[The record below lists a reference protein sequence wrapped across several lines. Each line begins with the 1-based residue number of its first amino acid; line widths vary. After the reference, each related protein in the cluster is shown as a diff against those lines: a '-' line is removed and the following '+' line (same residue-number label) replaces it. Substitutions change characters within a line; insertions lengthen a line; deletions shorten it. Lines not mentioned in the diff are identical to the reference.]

1 LHWEKGHEMVV
12 VDQQAFLTRNALP
25 VCYLEM
31 ADKCFSPVI
40 DSILVKQASRQ
51 SSIVIGI
58 NGAQGSGKST
68 LAEYLSLRLNA
79 RGLKAMNMSLDDFY
93 LTQAQRCQLSESVH
107 PLFKTRGVP
116 GTHDVPLLMATLE
129 KLKDCSGPVSVP
141 IFNKALD
148 DRASKEAWLV
158 YSTPMDVIIL
168 EGWCLATPAQA
179 SSELLIPVNELE
191 ANQDPQG
198 IWREYVNQELLGDYS
213 KIWQQLDHLIMLKAP
228 SFDCVYQWRWQQEQK
243 LHDKNAKLANSE
255 LKLKRNIGLLS
266 QEEVADFIQYFER
279 LTKHALKVLPDR
291 CQHVFYLDDDREV
304 TRYET
309 P

>member
-1 LHWEKGHEMVV
+1 MMV

-31 ADKCFSPVI
+31 ADKWFSPVI
-40 DSILVKQASRQ
+40 DSIVAKQASKQ
-51 SSIVIGI
+51 SPIVIGI
-58 NGAQGSGKST
+58 NGAQGSGKTT

-148 DRASKEAWLV
+148 DRASKESWPE
-158 YSTPMDVIIL
+158 YSAPMDVIIL

-191 ANQDPQG
+191 ASQDLHY
-198 IWREYVNQELLGDYS
+198 IWREYINQKLLGDYS
-213 KIWQQLDHLIMLKAP
+213 RVWQQLDHLIMLKAP
-228 SFDCVYQWRWQQEQK
+228 SFSCVHQWRWQQEKK
-243 LHDKNAKLANSE
+243 LHDKSAKQANTDS
-255 LKLKRNIGLLS
+255 KLKRKAGLLS
-266 QEEVADFIQYFER
+266 QEEVADFIQHFER
-279 LTKHALKVLPDR
+279 LTKHALKALPDR
-291 CQHVFYLDDDREV
+291 CQHVFYLDDDREIL
-304 TRYET
+304 R
-309 P
+309 